1 MEPRENNQH
10 NFSASICRKKT
21 FTGLYTKWDS
31 FTPRKYKIN
40 LICTLALSCYR
51 ICLCPLLLQSSL
63 SSWNA
68 FICIPGDPC
77 MSLYFKGHASYYFIS
92 RDKKKLSFRPGH
104 LKDLKR
110 CVGGGGG
117 EGGYQPKI
125 WVGWAAGPWE
135 NPYSVPDQEIPIWR
149 LSCLRKHVGPF
160 SYNSYTKP
168 QPFIEYVV

>member
-110 CVGGGGG
+110 WGGGGVPAKNL
-117 EGGYQPKI
+117 GG
-125 WVGWAAGPWE
+125 VSRWAM
-135 NPYSVPDQEIPIWR
+135 
-149 LSCLRKHVGPF
+149 
-160 SYNSYTKP
+160 TKP
-168 QPFIEYVV
+168 LLGTRPGNSNLTTQLFKKTCWSFFIQFLY

>member
-117 EGGYQPKI
+117 GGGTSQKFGWGEPLGHEKTLTRYQ
-125 WVGWAAGPWE
+125 
-135 NPYSVPDQEIPIWR
+135 
-149 LSCLRKHVGPF
+149 
-160 SYNSYTKP
+160 TKKF
-168 QPFIEYVV
+168 QFDDSAV